1 MSFPSKKVLEVVN
14 QVATEKYIVVLDK
27 GQLHELETLCE
38 LRRQLLHEDKEAFP
52 NAKFVQLELKQL
64 RGIYQAFLR
73 KTKII

>member
-1 MSFPSKKVLEVVN
+1 MSL
-14 QVATEKYIVVLDK
+14 EKYIVVLDK

-38 LRRQLLHEDKEAFP
+38 LRRQLLHEDNEEFP

>member
-27 GQLHELETLCE
+27 GQLHELEKLCE
-38 LRRQLLHEDKEAFP
+38 LRRQLLHEDNEEFP